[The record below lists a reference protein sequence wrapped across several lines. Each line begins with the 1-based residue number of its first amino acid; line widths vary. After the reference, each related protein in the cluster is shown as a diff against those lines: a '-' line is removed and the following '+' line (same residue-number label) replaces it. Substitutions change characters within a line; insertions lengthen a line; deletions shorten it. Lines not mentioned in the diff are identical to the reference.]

1 MIRIFYI
8 LTANHIPL
16 LYSVKHGL
24 GGPPRMGMIRLFGNR
39 KYLQRILLYFN
50 LSAVGV
56 LILFSFSY
64 YFYSKDIVLRTQQE
78 ANERVLS
85 QIKYNINYLNEIV
98 QNIAIMMSFDK
109 SMIYLMNAKEPDPFT
124 KFQTLRMLDTVADST
139 SFVDSIAVYSSAA
152 EQLYIGG
159 AGKWSRAHQDELR
172 RMTLD
177 RLRQSSPSPSGRLM
191 PMKTDDRSPNVDLFS
206 FFVLE
211 SHPTGGGLPNAVIVN
226 IRPQWIFDNIS
237 HLNELANP
245 RDGIIVLD
253 QEGKMMAYHDG
264 GSSPGEDNRLD
275 LAAIGSPERTGDS
288 GPWSIRRYDGRKYF
302 VSEMSIGL
310 NDWRLVSI
318 LSYEKVMGQMES
330 FRNISFLLIGIAL
343 IASIVLSVAAGNR
356 LYKPIGKLTDLFAR
370 HSAHRGQAPVTR
382 DEMSYISGVYR
393 NTLNELKHANQ
404 EERKNQRIV
413 HDYRLRRWI
422 TDSGTVT
429 EQELLACAEADPLL
443 FPEEDERPSWRLAV
457 IAPDSPPAPSTIPE
471 ELYRFAVC
479 NITEETLSRKHPA
492 RVLDMKNEFIV
503 AVIRLTGDNAD
514 PDDLR
519 DLLREAIDTC
529 NRYYQR
535 TFSSSISGPVS
546 DYKAISGAYHS
557 TVQQL
562 MYRLL
567 FGRGSVIS
575 PEDVADNLERQDA
588 AIPLEWEK
596 KLGEAIRSKEIKAIR
611 AALDKWF
618 SAIATFPY
626 DYMTFSVQQ
635 IVLVIKQLLREPAF
649 QGHIDPI
656 EMQTLGAKV
665 IRSDTLADMRDK
677 VEQFLEQLCQAGQSP
692 EKEDKNRIIVDA
704 IKEFV
709 EKNALDANLSL
720 QMIAS
725 NFKMSTAYVGR
736 IFKQYENL
744 SVGDYIN
751 GHRLDKA
758 RAMLLD
764 SDYSVKEIAD
774 YLSFNNS
781 SYFITLFKKRY
792 GVTPKEFRLNAALS
806 DGGGSPGGAQD

>member
-1 MIRIFYI
+1 
-8 LTANHIPL
+8 
-16 LYSVKHGL
+16 
-24 GGPPRMGMIRLFGNR
+24 MGMIRRFGSR

-78 ANERVLS
+78 ANEQVLS

-124 KFQTLRMLDTVADST
+124 KFHALRMLDTVADST
-139 SFVDSIAVYSSAA
+139 SFVDSIAVYNSAS

-159 AGKWSRAHQDELR
+159 AGKWSRAHLDELR
-172 RMTLD
+172 EMTID
-177 RLRQSSPSPSGRLM
+177 RLRQSDPSPSGRLM

-237 HLNELANP
+237 NLNELANP

-264 GSSPGEDNRLD
+264 GAGREGEERLD
-275 LAAIGSPERTGDS
+275 LAAIGSPEAIGDS
-288 GPWSIRRYDGRKYF
+288 EPWSIRHYDGRKYF
-302 VSEMSIGL
+302 VSDMSIGL

-318 LSYEKVMGQMES
+318 LSYEKVMGRVES
-330 FRNISFLLIGIAL
+330 FRDISLLLIGIAL
-343 IASIVLSVAAGNR
+343 IVSIVLSVAAGNR
-356 LYKPIGKLTDLFAR
+356 LYKPIGKLTELFAR
-370 HSAHRGQAPVTR
+370 HSANRGEAPAPR

-393 NTLNELKHANQ
+393 HTLNELKHANQ

-422 TDSGTVT
+422 TDSGTAT
-429 EQELLACAEADPLL
+429 EQELLACAEADPAL
-443 FPEEDERPSWRLAV
+443 FSGADEPPSWRLAV
-457 IAPDSPPAPSTIPE
+457 LAPDAPAASSAIPE

-479 NITEETLSRKHPA
+479 NITEETLSRKFPV

-503 AVIRLTGDNAD
+503 AVIRLPDGNSD
-514 PDDLR
+514 PEDLR
-519 DLLREAIDTC
+519 DLLQEAIGTC
-529 NRYYQR
+529 SRYYQR
-535 TFSSSISGPVS
+535 TFSSSISEPVS
-546 DYKAISGAYHS
+546 DYKAVSGAYHS

-575 PEDVADNLERQDA
+575 PEDVADNLAREHA

-618 SAIATFPY
+618 SAIAAFPY
-626 DYMTFSVQQ
+626 DYMTFAVQQ
-635 IVLVIKQLLREPAF
+635 IVLVIKQMLREPAF

-665 IRSDTLADMRDK
+665 IRSDTLADMREK
-677 VEQFLEQLCQAGQSP
+677 IEQFLEQLCQAGQSP
-692 EKEDKNRIIVDA
+692 DKEDKNRMIVDA

-720 QMIAS
+720 QTIAS

-736 IFKQYENL
+736 IFKQYENA

-751 GHRLDKA
+751 GHRLDRAK
-758 RAMLLD
+758 AMLVD

-774 YLSFNNS
+774 YLSFNNA

-792 GVTPKEFRLNAALS
+792 GVTPKEFRLNAAL
-806 DGGGSPGGAQD
+806 GGEGAMRDGSPN